1 LVAAE
6 AAVGFVEDYVLVD
19 FCADLVRLSIFR
31 ESGGMKSWSGGLMR
45 RGEIVKLQ
53 QSLDSGD
60 ITRLGNKLSFLD
72 CRLT

>member
-1 LVAAE
+1 
-6 AAVGFVEDYVLVD
+6 
-19 FCADLVRLSIFR
+19 
-31 ESGGMKSWSGGLMR
+31 MKSWSGGLMR
-45 RGEIVKLQ
+45 RGESLKLQ